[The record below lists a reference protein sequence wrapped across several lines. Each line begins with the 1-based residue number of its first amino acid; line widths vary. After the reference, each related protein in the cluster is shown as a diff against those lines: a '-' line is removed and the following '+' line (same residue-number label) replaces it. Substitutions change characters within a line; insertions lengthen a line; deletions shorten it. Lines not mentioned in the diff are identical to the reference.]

1 MTRVF
6 LGERL
11 EAGGRFVLPREED
24 HHLRRVLRAGP
35 GERFEAV
42 DAAGR
47 LFMAELREGASAEA
61 VELLREAGAE
71 ERAEVWL
78 YQAVPKGKRMDLVV
92 EKATEVGVAGI
103 APLVCER
110 SVVRPGDNK
119 VERWRRIA
127 ESAARQALR
136 LRVPEVREPVA
147 FREAVREVGGR
158 GVLLHNGPGLD
169 PLEQRARGA
178 VALLVGPEGGWSG
191 AEIEEALRCGLSLA
205 QLGPFRLRS
214 ETAGVV
220 AVARMRAVLENG
232 QGTERSEELRG

>member
-1 MTRVF
+1 MTRIF
-6 LGERL
+6 LEDRL
-11 EAGGRFVLPREED
+11 EPGEVFALPRGED
-24 HHLRRVLRAGP
+24 HHLRRVLRARS

-42 DAAGR
+42 DAVGR

-61 VELLREAGAE
+61 VELLNEAGVE

-78 YQAVPKGKRMDLVV
+78 YQAVPKGKRMDLLV

-103 APLVCER
+103 TPLVCER
-110 SVVRPGDNK
+110 SVVRPGGNK

-136 LRVPEVREPVA
+136 LRVPEVREPVV
-147 FREAVREVGGR
+147 FREAVREVRER
-158 GVLLHNGPGLD
+158 GVLLHNSPGLD
-169 PLEQRARGA
+169 PLEERARGA
-178 VALLVGPEGGWSG
+178 VALLVGPEGGWS
-191 AEIEEALRCGLSLA
+191 ANEIEEALRCGLSLA

-220 AVARMRAVLENG
+220 AVARVRAMLENG
-232 QGTERSEELRG
+232 TVTEDERSHR